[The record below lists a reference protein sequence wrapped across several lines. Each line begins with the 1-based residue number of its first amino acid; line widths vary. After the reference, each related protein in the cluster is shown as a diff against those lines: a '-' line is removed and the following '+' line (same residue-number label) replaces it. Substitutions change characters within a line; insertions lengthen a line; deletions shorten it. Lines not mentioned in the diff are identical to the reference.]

1 MPDHETK
8 SRARLLLRPWG
19 LGILL
24 SALLFALLFT
34 LYAPQYVTNDDAVI
48 LRAFMGYEGG
58 VPATFHLYTHTVFA
72 WMLYGLAVLFPGV
85 AWFSILQ
92 IALLFLSS
100 AVIIKSF
107 AQIAGRSMQ
116 TRRGEWA
123 GAAAGL
129 VFTAVFALFYT
140 VRITYS
146 FTAVLCGAAAVAHLF
161 SVDFE
166 RGRGVVPRIL
176 GGAALL
182 LCNYFLRQITVLPPL
197 CFFALALVIKLMTGS
212 RTRRVLRPV
221 LIGAVST
228 ALLFGLFA
236 VVRAADIGL
245 TGAGEYVDWQS
256 ARISVLD
263 YTDFAQETSDD
274 TLREIGWSN
283 NQKLLAA
290 EWFFLDD
297 RVTADAFRAIK
308 TQVEQDTRL
317 PAAEHIAAAWRT
329 SVDLFLQNPRIA
341 FAVLGTLL
349 MAAAGILAARRRE
362 RLWAGL
368 GAACAVLGGAAMIL
382 YFAWLGRLN
391 MRAAL
396 TAILPMGANLTASA
410 LAFCMPLPALKTHKA
425 LAAATALL
433 LAGALA
439 ADGLAI
445 ANALRD
451 AESKS
456 HAYWGE
462 SVPEVDIDEYA
473 LLHPDTLFIH
483 DYSMPSNEIVF
494 PDTEFGIPAN
504 VISWG
509 GWAIH
514 SPSWRRMLQGFGIHT
529 LNASVFLRDNVVFA
543 TRYDSPPQ
551 LFLDYLQENTDSP
564 VHWEFYDT
572 YGLIFF
578 YTFYTD

>member
-1 MPDHETK
+1 MQDHEPK

-19 LGILL
+19 LGILF
-24 SALLFALLFT
+24 SALLFALLYT

-107 AQIAGRSMQ
+107 AQIASRSLK

-123 GAAAGL
+123 GAATGL
-129 VFTAVFALFYT
+129 VFTAMFALFYT

-166 RGRGVVPRIL
+166 RSGGVVPRIL

-236 VVRAADIGL
+236 GVRAADISL
-245 TGAGEYVDWQS
+245 TGAGDYLDWQR

-263 YTDFAQETSDD
+263 YTNFAQETSDE

-283 NQKLLAA
+283 NLKLLAA

-308 TQVEQDTRL
+308 AQAEQDTRL
-317 PAAEHIAAAWRT
+317 PA
-329 SVDLFLQNPRIA
+329 
-341 FAVLGTLL
+341 
-349 MAAAGILAARRRE
+349 
-362 RLWAGL
+362 
-368 GAACAVLGGAAMIL
+368 
-382 YFAWLGRLN
+382 
-391 MRAAL
+391 
-396 TAILPMGANLTASA
+396 
-410 LAFCMPLPALKTHKA
+410 
-425 LAAATALL
+425 
-433 LAGALA
+433 
-439 ADGLAI
+439 
-445 ANALRD
+445 
-451 AESKS
+451 
-456 HAYWGE
+456 
-462 SVPEVDIDEYA
+462 
-473 LLHPDTLFIH
+473 
-483 DYSMPSNEIVF
+483 
-494 PDTEFGIPAN
+494 
-504 VISWG
+504 
-509 GWAIH
+509 
-514 SPSWRRMLQGFGIHT
+514 
-529 LNASVFLRDNVVFA
+529 
-543 TRYDSPPQ
+543 
-551 LFLDYLQENTDSP
+551 
-564 VHWEFYDT
+564 
-572 YGLIFF
+572 
-578 YTFYTD
+578 